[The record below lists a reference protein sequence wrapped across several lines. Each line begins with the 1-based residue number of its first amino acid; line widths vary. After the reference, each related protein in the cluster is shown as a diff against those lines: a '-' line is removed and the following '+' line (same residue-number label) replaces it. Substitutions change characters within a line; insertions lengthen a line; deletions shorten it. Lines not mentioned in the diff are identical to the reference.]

1 MVKNS
6 TKWLVGLAGVLGTV
20 LGIPAIQ
27 QLVAGFFTQ
36 LVASHPNLLAIFASI
51 SVILSLIHQPAKD
64 APSVV
69 DSTAVKNSLGAIVI
83 AALALSMGGCD
94 GFKVSIGVHNA
105 VAGGIVLAQDELPG
119 LQAVGVVS
127 AQEDSVISSYLNGL
141 VGLNAQFASCYTN
154 ANQTSLKTNAKF
166 LSCLNI
172 FVAGVVDPKELATF
186 RVLNPKA
193 QAKVQ
198 LWVGFIAGS
207 INVAITQL
215 GGMTEPAPVIAPV
228 APTSAELHDFA
239 RRAGVELGR

>member
-1 MVKNS
+1 MVKSS
-6 TKWLVGLAGVLGTV
+6 TKYLIAIAGALGTV
-20 LGIPAIQ
+20 LGIPQIQ
-27 QLVAGFFTQ
+27 QLIASSFSQ
-36 LVASHPNLLAIFASI
+36 LVANHPNLIAIVGAV

-69 DSTAVKNSLGAIVI
+69 DSGAVKNSLGMILIVG
-83 AALALSMGGCD
+83 LAVSIGGCD
-94 GFKVSIGVHNA
+94 GFKASVGVHNT

-119 LQAVGVVS
+119 LQAVGIVS
-127 AQEDSVISSYLNGL
+127 AQEDSVIVSYLNGL

-172 FVAGVVDPKELATF
+172 FAAGVADPKELAVF

-198 LWVGFIAGS
+198 LWVGFITGS

-215 GGMTEPAPVIAPV
+215 GGMTEPTPAIAPS
-228 APTSAELHDFA
+228 APTTAEVHDFA
-239 RRAGVELGR
+239 KRAIAVGR